1 MEATAVPTPHIR
13 RLSRSRTNRHLGGVA
28 GGLGEYFG
36 IDPVIVRILFVAL
49 CFAGGFGFAFYVLAW
64 LFVPAEGTERSI
76 LGRRFARGRRGRTA
90 RNVFLAAAIGLVALI
105 GVAAGALGVVAASSG
120 VPLRGG
126 LGDRSLAPT
135 SAQEMHRTYRLAAG
149 DMELDLSDVRLP
161 EGVTRVDASVVAG
174 HLLVRVPRHA
184 AVSVD
189 AHAGAGE
196 VTVFGQRDRG
206 HGASRSVSTEAGRQL
221 VVTAKAG
228 IGDVEVVR
236 G

>member
-1 MEATAVPTPHIR
+1 MEATAVPNPHIR
-13 RLSRSRTNRHLGGVA
+13 HLNRSRSNRYLGGVA

-49 CFAGGFGFAFYVLAW
+49 CFAGGFGFAFYVIAW
-64 LFVPAEGTERSI
+64 LFVPAEGSDQSI
-76 LGRRFARGRRGRTA
+76 VGRRFASGRRARTV
-90 RNVFLAAAIGLVALI
+90 RNLFLAAAVGFVALI
-105 GVAAGALGVVAASSG
+105 AVAAGALGIVAASSG

-126 LGDRSLAPT
+126 LGDRSLTPT
-135 SAQEMHRTYRLAAG
+135 SVQEMDRTYRLAAG
-149 DMELDLSDVRLP
+149 DMDLDLSNVRLP

-174 HLLVRVPRHA
+174 HLVVRVPRHA

-196 VTVFGQRDRG
+196 VTVFGRHDSGRD
-206 HGASRSVSTEAGRQL
+206 ASRSVSGEPGRQL